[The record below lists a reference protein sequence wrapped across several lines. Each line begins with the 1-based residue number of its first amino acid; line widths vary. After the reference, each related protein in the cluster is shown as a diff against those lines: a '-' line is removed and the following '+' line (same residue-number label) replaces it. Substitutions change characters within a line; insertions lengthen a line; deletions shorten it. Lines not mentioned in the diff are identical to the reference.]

1 MPEGWVMF
9 LKIAGLLILWVVTDK
24 IGDFL
29 LGFWSTDSGS
39 IPGMIVRV
47 FFYLGIVSL
56 IWWLVP

>member
-1 MPEGWVMF
+1 MF